1 MHHDGTVQY
10 KRTLAG
16 VSQVLYSAAANGAL
30 GKATYKFLH
39 KDHLGSITA
48 ITNSAGVIEK
58 RMAFDPWGARRKLN
72 NPTSNSARWTISAM
86 APTSVLAEFAK
97 THKNVA
103 TNRGFTGH
111 EMLDEVGIIHMNGR
125 IYDASIGR
133 FLQADPYIDG
143 AGSVGGYNR
152 YSYLKNNPLNGT
164 DPTGYL
170 SLKKVWNKVRPFVGV
185 IVGAAV
191 AFFCQLCGAGIMKAA
206 IVGASAG
213 AAANGGN
220 VLQAA
225 VIGFISGAA
234 FGAIGEYFNGAGAA
248 NATLTKSRAFFTKF
262 GGNLLT
268 KGQIVAQVSLHA
280 AAGGISAVL
289 QGGKFG
295 HGFASAGF
303 TKGVMGGA
311 GFDYSNTETSAI
323 FGRTAIAA
331 IVGGTTSAA
340 TGGKF
345 ENGAKTA
352 ALAHLL
358 NAESKGL
365 AQKGDGFFKGLW
377 KKATGWHFEG
387 RAGKNGNLPSY
398 GQATGEGSQWDLL
411 SPEQSIFH
419 DDGIGKAELKFIH
432 PDGREAVFNGDSL
445 NLVTDSKYLGTYNY
459 VNPAPKPENWYNLG
473 GWGAYAGKGLG
484 HVVLDVVPY
493 AIGGNVRGP
502 D

>member
-1 MHHDGTVQY
+1 
-10 KRTLAG
+10 
-16 VSQVLYSAAANGAL
+16 
-30 GKATYKFLH
+30 
-39 KDHLGSITA
+39 
-48 ITNSAGVIEK
+48 
-58 RMAFDPWGARRKLN
+58 
-72 NPTSNSARWTISAM
+72 
-86 APTSVLAEFAK
+86 
-97 THKNVA
+97 
-103 TNRGFTGH
+103 
-111 EMLDEVGIIHMNGR
+111 
-125 IYDASIGR
+125 
-133 FLQADPYIDG
+133 QADPYIDG

-206 IVGASAG
+206 IVGASAGAAG

-365 AQKGDGFFKGLW
+365 AQKGEIRAARKALRKALKMTKDNEIGGAIYKHKGKYGYSLAPEGVGRGVYPQDAVIPDGAESVAFFHTHPDVGDVNFSDEMLYGSQLDMS
-377 KKATGWHFEG
+377 TGKMEMVEMG
-387 RAGKNGNLPSY
+387 RAGDKPLARQY
-398 GQATGEGSQWDLL
+398 GVRIYLGVRPRVFKVFDPNREGAG
-411 SPEQSIFH
+411 
-419 DDGIGKAELKFIH
+419 DG
-432 PDGREAVFNGDSL
+432 
-445 NLVTDSKYLGTYNY
+445 VTDLGR
-459 VNPAPKPENWYNLG
+459 L
-473 GWGAYAGKGLG
+473 
-484 HVVLDVVPY
+484 
-493 AIGGNVRGP
+493 
-502 D
+502 